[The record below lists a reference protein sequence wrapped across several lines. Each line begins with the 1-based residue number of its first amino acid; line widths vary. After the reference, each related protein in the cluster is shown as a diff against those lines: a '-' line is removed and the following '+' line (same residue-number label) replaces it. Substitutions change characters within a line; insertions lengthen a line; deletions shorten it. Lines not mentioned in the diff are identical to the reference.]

1 MARMKGAQKKGESPN
16 TLTKATMEVD
26 PESPAPGPDFAPL
39 PDLIPFDPV
48 EEAVCQASLGETTL
62 AETASAETP
71 PTGPSETA
79 PESDSP
85 DKGDLIGPTNL
96 FGEPVTS
103 RIHLA
108 KPGGGSSLL
117 PCSASLGRAP
127 SSTSVLGRGRDTVG
141 CFGGP
146 VGGALGGSLDGIKL
160 PAFPASSAGLAS
172 IGGKGG
178 AGKGGRKD
186 LSKAGRLGGTLT
198 GSLSGSLDTATPVV
212 SFNVLNSK
220 DSCSSAL
227 LKTKNNSCNF
237 NFLGQIPSARL
248 HS

>member
-1 MARMKGAQKKGESPN
+1 
-16 TLTKATMEVD
+16 
-26 PESPAPGPDFAPL
+26 
-39 PDLIPFDPV
+39 
-48 EEAVCQASLGETTL
+48 
-62 AETASAETP
+62 
-71 PTGPSETA
+71 
-79 PESDSP
+79 
-85 DKGDLIGPTNL
+85 
-96 FGEPVTS
+96 
-103 RIHLA
+103 
-108 KPGGGSSLL
+108 
-117 PCSASLGRAP
+117 
-127 SSTSVLGRGRDTVG
+127 VG

-220 DSCSSAL
+220 IHAHQHYS
-227 LKTKNNSCNF
+227 TRINSCNF

-248 HS
+248 QS